1 MSEYRWDQ
9 LARIFSLE
17 CTSRSETS
25 RFYNSKTQL
34 WIFSRATVFSRA
46 MLCLCPETGIYVIF
60 YTSASNVIS
69 SSPPTRPF
77 HWGLIKCIA
86 DTPEE
91 TRTGEHSSSFDRGGP
106 MKSVVERVEVVS
118 VAHAFQ
124 YETQIFQNSSIS
136 LFPSLL
142 LPLSLFFLFL
152 LTVFV
157 SCNV

>member
-1 MSEYRWDQ
+1 
-9 LARIFSLE
+9 
-17 CTSRSETS
+17 
-25 RFYNSKTQL
+25 
-34 WIFSRATVFSRA
+34 

-77 HWGLIKCIA
+77 HWGLIKCMVA
-86 DTPEE
+86 GGNAGGNENRRAPALTE
-91 TRTGEHSSSFDRGGP
+91 GGP

-136 LFPSLL
+136 LFPPPS
-142 LPLSLFFLFL
+142 LSLFLSFSSFYSPSL
-152 LTVFV
+152 L
-157 SCNV
+157 SRNVGSAEQFFH